1 MASVFSM
8 KNSSQYVDNDG
19 IYSVGED
26 IVEQIC
32 QNSKTECFAGILREG
47 LARKILA
54 KTSCHDSL
62 LSNHVLCT
70 WLHFARS
77 LLARY
82 S

>member
-32 QNSKTECFAGILREG
+32 QNSKTECFASISSEDLTHE
-47 LARKILA
+47 ILA
-54 KTSCHDSL
+54 KTSFHDCLHSY
-62 LSNHVLCT
+62 HVLHT
-70 WLHFARS
+70 
-77 LLARY
+77 
-82 S
+82 